1 MNLHEFQS
9 KKLFAGY
16 GIPVPLGY
24 AVETA
29 REARIAAEDLG
40 GDRWMVKAQAHT
52 GGRGKAGGVV
62 LVTSPEA
69 VEQEAARILE
79 NRIVTRQTGPQGLP
93 VSYILVEQPTV
104 RMTFG
109 VNTSP
114 FAGREGKTGWGTSR
128 RLRQRLPLL
137 SLLLRAARR
146 ETRCPLCFG

>member
-62 LVTSPEA
+62 LVTSLEA
-69 VEQEAARILE
+69 VEQSGLRGRGGGGFPTGTKWKFAAREKAEI
-79 NRIVTRQTGPQGLP
+79 
-93 VSYILVEQPTV
+93 
-104 RMTFG
+104 
-109 VNTSP
+109 
-114 FAGREGKTGWGTSR
+114 FAIPSR
-128 RLRQRLPLL
+128 
-137 SLLLRAARR
+137 
-146 ETRCPLCFG
+146 